1 MLGGNYKST
10 HRSGAAD
17 VETHIYMTNFKGCT
31 IGRRRGELI
40 PIVLPKAVP
49 INVDKMA
56 RVAKSIVELL
66 VDL

>member
-1 MLGGNYKST
+1 MVAPLVKKQGK
-10 HRSGAAD
+10 
-17 VETHIYMTNFKGCT
+17 
-31 IGRRRGELI
+31 LI

-56 RVAKSIVELL
+56 RAAKSIVELI